1 MLFGFFGNRF
11 LKARKQIEEV
21 DLGKTF
27 FWYQEGTDCSWRGMG
42 RESFVDVLIGSASEV
57 VVLNRV
63 YIFFFVHLILISIL
77 RFISLLCL
85 FVFFVLVM
93 F

>member
-1 MLFGFFGNRF
+1 MKRLISEKGF
-11 LKARKQIEEV
+11 LYE
-21 DLGKTF
+21 
-27 FWYQEGTDCSWRGMG
+27 EGTGCSWRGMG

-63 YIFFFVHLILISIL
+63 YIFFFVHLIFISIL

-93 F
+93 I

>member
-1 MLFGFFGNRF
+1 
-11 LKARKQIEEV
+11 
-21 DLGKTF
+21 
-27 FWYQEGTDCSWRGMG
+27 MG

-63 YIFFFVHLILISIL
+63 YIFFFVHLIFISIL

-85 FVFFVLVM
+85 FGFFL
-93 F
+93 FWLCFDAEGFSFNCRSDL